1 MKLKIKTNF
10 DLFYRKKNFKHNKII
25 NNFLKNLDKEK
36 NFKSSFYYNFNKNY
50 IKSLNFKKLRKF
62 KKFKNIIVIGLGGS
76 SLGTTAIY
84 SLFKEKIKKNVI
96 FLNSLDL
103 NKIKKI
109 NSTKGK
115 NSLFLIISK
124 SGETL
129 EVLTNINYLNN
140 INFNKNNTIIITE
153 KKNNSLYKFSKRK
166 NIELVEHNKYTGGR
180 YSVLSEVGIVPC
192 FLMGLNIKSLR
203 NFFSKKISNNFV
215 TTLKESVNFNN
226 EIYKSKKIGSLIFLT
241 YSSRLHNLVLWCQQL
256 ISESLG
262 KKNLGILPVLS
273 PAPKDHHS
281 LLQLYL
287 DGPRDKI
294 FYILSL
300 KEEDKKTTK
309 NIFTEKYSFL
319 KTKTFNQIKNAQKE
333 ALIKTFR
340 LKKIPYKEFFMSDK
354 TEKAV
359 TEFLVF
365 FMLETIIT
373 AKILGINPFNQPA
386 VEQVKILTKNILT

>member
-10 DLFYRKKNFKHNKII
+10 DLFYRKKNFKHNKVID
-25 NNFLKNLDKEK
+25 NFLKNLEKDK
-36 NFKSSFYYNFNKNY
+36 NFNRNFYYNFNKNY
-50 IKSLNFKKLRKF
+50 IRNINFKKLKKF
-62 KKFKNIIVIGLGGS
+62 KKFNNIIVIGLGGS
-76 SLGTTAIY
+76 SLGTMAIY
-84 SLFKEKIKKNVI
+84 SLFKEKIKKKVI

-129 EVLTNINYLNN
+129 EVLTNINHLNN
-140 INFNKNNTIIITE
+140 INFNESNTIIITE

-166 NIELVEHNKYTGGR
+166 NIKLVEHNKFIGGR

-192 FLMGLNIKSLR
+192 FLMGLNIKGLR
-203 NFFSKKISNNFV
+203 NFFSKKISNSFI
-215 TTLKESVNFNN
+215 TTLKESVNYNN

-241 YSSRLHNLVLWCQQL
+241 YSSKLHNLVLWCQQL

-300 KEEDKKTTK
+300 KEEDKKSTK

-333 ALIKTFR
+333 ALIKTLR

-354 TEKAV
+354 TEKGV

-373 AKILGINPFNQPA
+373 AKLLGINPFNQPA

>member
-10 DLFYRKKNFKHNKII
+10 DLFYRKKNFKYNKVID
-25 NNFLKNLDKEK
+25 NFLKNLEKDK
-36 NFKSSFYYNFNKNY
+36 NFNRNFYYNFNKNY
-50 IKSLNFKKLRKF
+50 IRNINFKKLKKF
-62 KKFKNIIVIGLGGS
+62 KKFNNIIVIGLGGS
-76 SLGTTAIY
+76 SLGTMAIY

-129 EVLTNINYLNN
+129 EVLTNINHLNN
-140 INFNKNNTIIITE
+140 INFNESNTIIITE

-166 NIELVEHNKYTGGR
+166 NIKLVEHNKFIGGR

-192 FLMGLNIKSLR
+192 FLMGLNIKGLR
-203 NFFSKKISNNFV
+203 NFFSKKISNSFI
-215 TTLKESVNFNN
+215 TTLKESVNYNN

-241 YSSRLHNLVLWCQQL
+241 YSSKLHNLVLWCQQL

-300 KEEDKKTTK
+300 KEEDKKSTK

-333 ALIKTFR
+333 ALIKTLR

-354 TEKAV
+354 TEKGV

-373 AKILGINPFNQPA
+373 AKLLGINPFNQPA

>member
-25 NNFLKNLDKEK
+25 DNFLQNLDKEK
-36 NFKSSFYYNFNKNY
+36 NFNDSFYYNFNKNY
-50 IKSLNFKKLRKF
+50 LKKVNFKKLKKF

-76 SLGTTAIY
+76 SLGAMAIY
-84 SLFKEKIKKNVI
+84 SLFEEKIKKNVI
-96 FLNSLDL
+96 FLNSLDI
-103 NKIKKI
+103 NKIKEV
-109 NSTKGK
+109 NCTKGK

-140 INFNKNNTIIITE
+140 INFNKSNTIIITE

-166 NIELVEHNKYTGGR
+166 KIELVEHNKFIGGR
-180 YSVLSEVGIVPC
+180 YSVLSEVGLIPC
-192 FLMGLNIKSLR
+192 FFMGLNIKALR
-203 NFFSKKISNNFV
+203 NFFSKKISNRFI
-215 TTLKESVNFNN
+215 TTLKESVNLNS

-241 YSSRLHNLVLWCQQL
+241 YSSKLHNLVLWCQQL

-262 KKNLGILPVLS
+262 KKNFGILPVLS

-287 DGPRDKI
+287 DGQRDKI

-300 KEEDKKTTK
+300 KEEDKKPTK
-309 NIFTEKYSFL
+309 NIFTGKYSFL
-319 KTKTFNQIKNAQKE
+319 KTKSFNQIKNAQKE
-333 ALIKTFR
+333 ALIKTLR
-340 LKKIPYKEFFMSDK
+340 MKKIPYKEIFMSDK
-354 TEKAV
+354 TERGV

-373 AKILGINPFNQPA
+373 GKLLGINPFNQPA
-386 VEQVKILTKNILT
+386 VEQVKILTKKILT

>member
-10 DLFYRKKNFKHNKII
+10 DILYRKKIFKQNEIF
-25 NNFLKNLDKEK
+25 NNFLKNLDKDK
-36 NFKSSFYYNFNKNY
+36 NFNRSFYYNFNKNY
-50 IKSLNFKKLRKF
+50 IKNVNFNKL
-62 KKFKNIIVIGLGGS
+62 KKFKRYKNIIIIGLGGS
-76 SLGTTAIY
+76 SLGTMAIH
-84 SLFKEKIKKNVI
+84 SLFEEKIKKNVI

-103 NKIKKI
+103 NKIKEI

-140 INFNKNNTIIITE
+140 INFNKSNTIIITE

-166 NIELVEHNKYTGGR
+166 NIELVEHNKFIGGR
-180 YSVLSEVGIVPC
+180 YSVLTEVGMVPC
-192 FLMGLNIKSLR
+192 FLMGLNIKSFR
-203 NFFSKKISNNFV
+203 NFFSKQLPNSF
-215 TTLKESVNFNN
+215 TSTLRKSVNWNS
-226 EIYKSKKIGSLIFLT
+226 EIYKSKIISSLIFLT
-241 YSSRLHNLVLWCQQL
+241 YSSKLHNLVLWCQQL

-294 FYILSL
+294 FYIISL
-300 KEEDKKTTK
+300 KEENKKLSK
-309 NIFTEKYSFL
+309 NIFNEKYPFL
-319 KTKTFNQIKNAQKE
+319 KKKTFNQIKNAQKE
-333 ALIKTFR
+333 ALIKTLR
-340 LKKIPYKEFFMSDK
+340 LKKIPYKELFMSDK
-354 TEKAV
+354 TEKGV

-373 AKILGINPFNQPA
+373 AKLLGINPFNQPA

>member
-10 DLFYRKKNFKHNKII
+10 DLFYRKKNFKQNEIF
-25 NNFLKNLDKEK
+25 NNFFKNLDKEK
-36 NFKSSFYYNFNKNY
+36 NFNNSFYYNFNKKY
-50 IKSLNFKKLRKF
+50 IKNVNFNKLKKF
-62 KKFKNIIVIGLGGS
+62 KKYKNIIIIGLGGS
-76 SLGTTAIY
+76 SLGTMAIH
-84 SLFKEKIKKNVI
+84 SLFEEKIKKNVI

-129 EVLTNINYLNN
+129 EVLTNINYLSN
-140 INFNKNNTIIITE
+140 INFNKSNTIIITE

-166 NIELVEHNKYTGGR
+166 NIELVEHNKFIGGR
-180 YSVLSEVGIVPC
+180 YSVLTEVGMVPC

-203 NFFSKKISNNFV
+203 NFFSKKLPNSFI
-215 TTLKESVNFNN
+215 TTLRESVNLNN
-226 EIYKSKKIGSLIFLT
+226 EIYKSKSISSLIFLT
-241 YSSRLHNLVLWCQQL
+241 YSSKLHNLVLWCQQL

-294 FYILSL
+294 FYIISL
-300 KEEDKKTTK
+300 KEEDKKLSK
-309 NIFTEKYSFL
+309 NIFNEKYSFL
-319 KTKTFNQIKNAQKE
+319 KKKTFNQIKNAQKE
-333 ALIKTFR
+333 ALIKTLR

-354 TEKAV
+354 TEKGV

-373 AKILGINPFNQPA
+373 AKLLGINPFNQPA

>member
-10 DLFYRKKNFKHNKII
+10 DLFYRKKNFKQNKIF
-25 NNFLKNLDKEK
+25 NNFFKNLDKEK
-36 NFKSSFYYNFNKNY
+36 NFNNSFYYNFNKKY
-50 IKSLNFKKLRKF
+50 IKNVNFNKLKKF
-62 KKFKNIIVIGLGGS
+62 KKYKNIIIIGLGGS
-76 SLGTTAIY
+76 SLGTMAIH
-84 SLFKEKIKKNVI
+84 SLFEEKIKKNVI

-129 EVLTNINYLNN
+129 EVLTNINYLSN
-140 INFNKNNTIIITE
+140 INFNKSNTIIITE

-166 NIELVEHNKYTGGR
+166 NIELVEHNKFIGGR
-180 YSVLSEVGIVPC
+180 YSVLTEVGMVPC

-203 NFFSKKISNNFV
+203 NFFSKKLPNSFI
-215 TTLKESVNFNN
+215 TTLRESVNLNN
-226 EIYKSKKIGSLIFLT
+226 EIYKSKSISSLIFLT
-241 YSSRLHNLVLWCQQL
+241 YSSKLHNLVLWCQQL

-294 FYILSL
+294 FYIISL
-300 KEEDKKTTK
+300 KEEDKKLSK
-309 NIFTEKYSFL
+309 NIFNEKYFFL
-319 KTKTFNQIKNAQKE
+319 KKKTFNQIKNAQKE
-333 ALIKTFR
+333 ALIKTLR

-354 TEKAV
+354 TEKGV

-373 AKILGINPFNQPA
+373 AKLLGINPFNQPA

>member
-10 DLFYRKKNFKHNKII
+10 DLFYRKKNFKHNKVID
-25 NNFLKNLDKEK
+25 NFLKNLEKDK
-36 NFKSSFYYNFNKNY
+36 NFNRNFYYNFNKNY
-50 IKSLNFKKLRKF
+50 IRNINFKKLKKF
-62 KKFKNIIVIGLGGS
+62 KKFNNIIVIGLGGS
-76 SLGTTAIY
+76 SLGAMAIY
-84 SLFKEKIKKNVI
+84 SLFKEKIKKKVI

-129 EVLTNINYLNN
+129 EVLTNINHLNN
-140 INFNKNNTIIITE
+140 INFNESNTIIITE

-166 NIELVEHNKYTGGR
+166 NIKLVEHNKFIGGR

-192 FLMGLNIKSLR
+192 FLMGLNIKGLR
-203 NFFSKKISNNFV
+203 NFFSKKISNSFI
-215 TTLKESVNFNN
+215 TTLKESVNYNN

-241 YSSRLHNLVLWCQQL
+241 YSSKLHNLVLWCQQL

-300 KEEDKKTTK
+300 KEEDKKSTK

-333 ALIKTFR
+333 ALIKTLR

-354 TEKAV
+354 TEKGV

-373 AKILGINPFNQPA
+373 AKLLGINPFNQPA

>member
-10 DLFYRKKNFKHNKII
+10 DILYRKKSFKQNEIF
-25 NNFLKNLDKEK
+25 NNFLKNLDKDK
-36 NFKSSFYYNFNKNY
+36 NFDRSFYYNFNKNY
-50 IKSLNFKKLRKF
+50 IKNVNFNKL
-62 KKFKNIIVIGLGGS
+62 KKFKRYKNIIIIGLGGS
-76 SLGTTAIY
+76 SLGTMAIH
-84 SLFKEKIKKNVI
+84 SLFEEKIKKNVI

-103 NKIKKI
+103 NKIKEI

-140 INFNKNNTIIITE
+140 INFNKSNTIIITE

-166 NIELVEHNKYTGGR
+166 NIKLVEHNKFIGGR
-180 YSVLSEVGIVPC
+180 YSVLTEVGMVPC
-192 FLMGLNIKSLR
+192 FLMGLNIKSFR
-203 NFFSKKISNNFV
+203 NFFSKKLPNSF
-215 TTLKESVNFNN
+215 TSTLRKSVNWNS
-226 EIYKSKKIGSLIFLT
+226 EIYKSKIISSLIFLT
-241 YSSRLHNLVLWCQQL
+241 YSSKLHNLVLWCQQL

-262 KKNLGILPVLS
+262 KKNFGILPVLS

-287 DGPRDKI
+287 DGQRDKI

-300 KEEDKKTTK
+300 KEEDKKPTK
-309 NIFTEKYSFL
+309 NIFTGKYSFL
-319 KTKTFNQIKNAQKE
+319 KTKSFNQIKNAQKE
-333 ALIKTFR
+333 ALIKTLR
-340 LKKIPYKEFFMSDK
+340 MKKIPYKEIFMSDK
-354 TEKAV
+354 TERGV
-359 TEFLVF
+359 TEFFVF

-373 AKILGINPFNQPA
+373 GKLLGINPFNQPA

>member
-10 DLFYRKKNFKHNKII
+10 DLFYRKKNFKQNKIF
-25 NNFLKNLDKEK
+25 NNFFKNLDKEK
-36 NFKSSFYYNFNKNY
+36 NFNNSFYYNFNKKY
-50 IKSLNFKKLRKF
+50 IKNVNFNKLKKF
-62 KKFKNIIVIGLGGS
+62 KKYKNIIIIGLGGS
-76 SLGTTAIY
+76 SLGTMAIH
-84 SLFKEKIKKNVI
+84 SLFEEKIKKNVI

-129 EVLTNINYLNN
+129 EVLTNINYLSN
-140 INFNKNNTIIITE
+140 INFNKSNTIIITE

-166 NIELVEHNKYTGGR
+166 NIELVEHNKFIGGR
-180 YSVLSEVGIVPC
+180 YSVLTEVGMVPC

-203 NFFSKKISNNFV
+203 NFFSKKLPNSFI
-215 TTLKESVNFNN
+215 TTLRESVNLNN
-226 EIYKSKKIGSLIFLT
+226 EIYKSKSISSLIFLT
-241 YSSRLHNLVLWCQQL
+241 YSSKLHNLVLWCQQL

-294 FYILSL
+294 FYIISL
-300 KEEDKKTTK
+300 KEEDKKLSK
-309 NIFTEKYSFL
+309 NIFNEKYSFL
-319 KTKTFNQIKNAQKE
+319 KKKTFNQIKNAQKE
-333 ALIKTFR
+333 ALIKTLR

-354 TEKAV
+354 TEKGV

-373 AKILGINPFNQPA
+373 AKLLGINPFNQPA

>member
-10 DLFYRKKNFKHNKII
+10 DILYRKKSFKQNEIF
-25 NNFLKNLDKEK
+25 NNFLKNLDKDK
-36 NFKSSFYYNFNKNY
+36 NFNRSFYYNFNKNY
-50 IKSLNFKKLRKF
+50 IKNVNFNKL
-62 KKFKNIIVIGLGGS
+62 KKFKRYKNIIIIGLGGS
-76 SLGTTAIY
+76 SLGTMAIH
-84 SLFKEKIKKNVI
+84 SLFEEKIKKNVI

-103 NKIKKI
+103 NKIKEI

-124 SGETL
+124 SGETI

-140 INFNKNNTIIITE
+140 INFNKSNTIIITE

-166 NIELVEHNKYTGGR
+166 SIELVEHNKFIGGR
-180 YSVLSEVGIVPC
+180 YSVLTEVGMVPC
-192 FLMGLNIKSLR
+192 FLMGLNIKSFR
-203 NFFSKKISNNFV
+203 NFFSKQLPNSF
-215 TTLKESVNFNN
+215 TSTLRKSVNWNS
-226 EIYKSKKIGSLIFLT
+226 EIYKSKIISSLIFLT
-241 YSSRLHNLVLWCQQL
+241 YSSKLHNLVLWCQQL

-294 FYILSL
+294 FYIISL
-300 KEEDKKTTK
+300 KEENKKLSK
-309 NIFTEKYSFL
+309 NIFNEKYPFL
-319 KTKTFNQIKNAQKE
+319 KKKTFNKIKNAQKE
-333 ALIKTFR
+333 ALIKTLR
-340 LKKIPYKEFFMSDK
+340 LKKIPYKELFMSDK
-354 TEKAV
+354 TEKGV

-373 AKILGINPFNQPA
+373 AKLLGINPFNQPA

>member
-10 DLFYRKKNFKHNKII
+10 DLFYRKKNFKQNKIF
-25 NNFLKNLDKEK
+25 NNFFKNLDKEK
-36 NFKSSFYYNFNKNY
+36 NFNNSFYYNFNKKY
-50 IKSLNFKKLRKF
+50 IKNVNFNKLKKF
-62 KKFKNIIVIGLGGS
+62 KKYKNIIIVGLGGS
-76 SLGTTAIY
+76 SLGTMAIH
-84 SLFKEKIKKNVI
+84 SLFEEKIKKNVI

-129 EVLTNINYLNN
+129 EVLTNINYLSN
-140 INFNKNNTIIITE
+140 INFNKSNTIIITE

-166 NIELVEHNKYTGGR
+166 NIELVEHNKFIGGR
-180 YSVLSEVGIVPC
+180 YSVLTEVGMVPC

-203 NFFSKKISNNFV
+203 NFFSKKLPNSFI
-215 TTLKESVNFNN
+215 TTLRESVNLNN
-226 EIYKSKKIGSLIFLT
+226 EIYKSKSISSLIFLT
-241 YSSRLHNLVLWCQQL
+241 YSSKLHNLVLWCQQL

-294 FYILSL
+294 FYIISL
-300 KEEDKKTTK
+300 KEEDKKLSK
-309 NIFTEKYSFL
+309 NIFNEKYSFL
-319 KTKTFNQIKNAQKE
+319 KKKTFNQIKNAQKE
-333 ALIKTFR
+333 ALIKTLR

-354 TEKAV
+354 TEKGV

-373 AKILGINPFNQPA
+373 AKLLGINPFNQPA

>member
-10 DLFYRKKNFKHNKII
+10 DLFYRKKNFKHNKVID
-25 NNFLKNLDKEK
+25 NFLKNLEKDK
-36 NFKSSFYYNFNKNY
+36 NFNRNFYYNFNKNY
-50 IKSLNFKKLRKF
+50 IRNINFKKLKKF
-62 KKFKNIIVIGLGGS
+62 KKFNNIIVIGLGGS
-76 SLGTTAIY
+76 SLGTMAIY
-84 SLFKEKIKKNVI
+84 SLFKEKIKKKVI

-129 EVLTNINYLNN
+129 EVLTNINHLNN
-140 INFNKNNTIIITE
+140 INFNESNTIIITE

-166 NIELVEHNKYTGGR
+166 NINLVEHNKFIGGR

-192 FLMGLNIKSLR
+192 FLMGLNIKGLR
-203 NFFSKKISNNFV
+203 NFFSKKISNSFI
-215 TTLKESVNFNN
+215 TTLKESVNYNN

-241 YSSRLHNLVLWCQQL
+241 YSSKLHNLVLWCQQL

-300 KEEDKKTTK
+300 KEEDKKSTK

-354 TEKAV
+354 TEKGV

-373 AKILGINPFNQPA
+373 AKLLGINPFNQPA